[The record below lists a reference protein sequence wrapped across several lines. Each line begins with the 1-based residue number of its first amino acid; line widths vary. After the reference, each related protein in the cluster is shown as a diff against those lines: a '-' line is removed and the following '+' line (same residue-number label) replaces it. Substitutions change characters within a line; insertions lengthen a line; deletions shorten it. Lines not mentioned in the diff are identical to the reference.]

1 MARLQIMSETYTYT
15 ETEIAL
21 ANRNRGM
28 PLEMLR
34 HDITPVGM
42 HYMLTHFDMPDVDID
57 SWRLQIGGLMD
68 SPRSLTL
75 EDLQASASR
84 TLAVTMECAGN
95 GRTSLSPRPTN
106 MPWGLEAIGTA
117 QWTGVSLRDV
127 ISTAGVRP
135 EAIELVFTAPDEGTQ
150 MGIRHF
156 YQRSLTLA
164 EIDRPEVLLAWAMN
178 GRPLEPQHGAPLRL
192 IVPGWYGM
200 ASVKWLSS
208 IEAVDEPFV
217 GPQQASSY
225 NIRKSPDEPG
235 QRISRIRVRA
245 LMTPP
250 GRPDF
255 PSLER
260 VADAERHTI
269 RGRAWSG
276 ETSVAKV
283 EFGVDDEWT
292 EARLDEP
299 VGDFAWRGWSADWDA
314 TPGEHRLSCRATDAD
329 GRTQPLDQDWNVG
342 GYCNNQVQ
350 TVRLTVE

>member
-1 MARLQIMSETYTYT
+1 MARLLVMSETDTYT

-34 HDITPVGM
+34 HDITPVGT
-42 HYMLTHFDMPDVDID
+42 HYMLTHFDMPDVDTD
-57 SWRLQIGGLMD
+57 SWRLEIGGLVD

-75 EDLQASASR
+75 ADLQASASR

-95 GRTSLSPRPTN
+95 GRTGLSPRPTN

-117 QWTGVSLRDV
+117 QWTGVPLRDV
-127 ISTAGVRP
+127 ISTAGLRP

-150 MGIRHF
+150 KGIRHF

-235 QRISRIRVRA
+235 QRISRILVRA

-260 VADAERHTI
+260 VADAEPQTV

-276 ETSVAKV
+276 GTPVAKV
-283 EFGVDDEWT
+283 EFGVDGEWT

-299 VGDFAWRGWSADWDA
+299 VGEFAWRGWSADWDA

-342 GYCNNQVQ
+342 GYCNNKVQ